1 MNRRKILFLAAN
13 PEGKGGRLRLDKEKE
28 EIREGLRR
36 SQSRDLFDLQERW
49 AVNPTTLRRAVME
62 ENPHIIHFCG
72 HGSGENGIV
81 LEGEDGN
88 ASYLANGHALGV
100 LFDSS
105 EDPDS
110 KLECVFLNACY
121 SEQQA
126 NIVTQYVDYVI
137 GMNNTI
143 SDASAI
149 EFATAFYDAL
159 GARKTI
165 ERAYA
170 IGCVSLKLKSMPGE
184 SVPVL
189 RRKPVFSQAR
199 LSINQKIKDF
209 VGRDY
214 VFKKIAS
221 FISSN
226 SNGYFEI
233 IGDPGMGKSSI
244 LAKYVQDTDCIAH
257 FNVQAQCQ
265 TAEDFLKTISIE
277 LIRRYRLA
285 SRQLPAESKRYASFL
300 VELLEEASQKRDGKP
315 IVIAIDAL
323 DEVEEENRKTGF
335 NILYF
340 PVYLPEGI
348 YIVMT
353 RRQGVVLPF
362 ITHSPKQLLNLMDY
376 PAESRADVCVYIQDR
391 INKNDELKKNQ
402 RRDPN
407 FLDKVADKSQNNFM
421 YLVYVL
427 NDVAQGIF
435 SDLSLDNFPKG
446 LQEYYEFHWK
456 RMGMTTKPLP
466 MIKIYTV
473 YQLAESHQPISLK
486 LISEYIDKSILE
498 VSEVLCDWQQFLHS
512 QNIEE
517 ETCYSIYHASFRDFL
532 HCNERVKAAGIS
544 LKEINKQKSDFLWE
558 KMYGDQ

>member
-1 MNRRKILFLAAN
+1 MDRRKILFLAAN
-13 PEGKGGRLRLDKEKE
+13 PEGTGRLRLDKEKE

-36 SQSRDLFDLQERW
+36 SQNRDLFDLQERW
-49 AVNPTTLRRAVME
+49 AVNPTSLRRAVME

-72 HGSGENGIV
+72 HGSGENGII

-88 ASYLANGHALGV
+88 VRHLASGQALGV

-105 EDPDS
+105 KDPDS
-110 KLECVFLNACY
+110 RLECVFLNACY

-126 NIVTQYVDYVI
+126 KVITQYVDYVI

-143 SDASAI
+143 SDATAI

-159 GARKTI
+159 GAGKTI
-165 ERAYA
+165 ERAYE
-170 IGCVSLKLKSMPGE
+170 IGLLSLNLKGIPEE

-209 VGRDY
+209 VGREY
-214 VFKKIAS
+214 VFKKIAN

-244 LAKYVQDTDCIAH
+244 LAKYVQNTDCIAH
-257 FNVQAQCQ
+257 FSVQAQCQ
-265 TAEDFLKTISIE
+265 TAEECLKTISIE

-285 SRQLPAESKRYASFL
+285 SRDLPVESKQYASFL
-300 VELLEEASQKRDGKP
+300 VQLMEEAAHKREGKP

-335 NILYF
+335 NILYL

-348 YIVMT
+348 YIVLT
-353 RRQGVVLPF
+353 RRRGVDLPF

-376 PAESRADVCVYIQDR
+376 SAESRADVCVYIQNR
-391 INKNDELKKNQ
+391 INRNDELARFQ
-402 RRDPN
+402 LRDPN
-407 FLDKVADKSQNNFM
+407 FLNKVADKSQNNFM

-427 NDVAQGIF
+427 NDVEQGIF
-435 SDLSLDNFPKG
+435 SDLTLDNFPKG
-446 LQEYYEFHWK
+446 LQKYYEFHWD

-486 LISEYIDKSILE
+486 LISEYIHESILE
-498 VSEVLCDWQQFLHS
+498 VSEVLFDWQQFLHL

-532 HCNERVKAAGIS
+532 HCDERVKAAGIS
-544 LKEINKQKSDFLWE
+544 LKEINKQKTDLLWKE
-558 KMYGDQ
+558 IFGDE